1 MRGSKL
7 DEIDIK
13 LLALLQEDGR
23 TSQHDLSEA
32 VGLSSPA
39 TGERVRKLVD
49 HGVIRRFTA
58 ILDPKTLGL
67 DVTAFITVGIDGSDY
82 YADFVRHALETPEIL
97 QCHAVTGGGSHILEI
112 RTNSTSTLERLLARI
127 QSWPGVSSTT
137 TSVVLSSAKE
147 TTMIVLEA
155 PPPEEADDGS

>member
-1 MRGSKL
+1 MAGPRNTISPRRSGCRPQPRANGCASSSTTGSSGGSRRSW
-7 DEIDIK
+7 I
-13 LLALLQEDGR
+13 
-23 TSQHDLSEA
+23 
-32 VGLSSPA
+32 
-39 TGERVRKLVD
+39 RKRW
-49 HGVIRRFTA
+49 G
-58 ILDPKTLGL
+58 
-67 DVTAFITVGIDGSDY
+67 TVGIDGSDY

-155 PPPEEADDGS
+155 PPPEEGDDGS